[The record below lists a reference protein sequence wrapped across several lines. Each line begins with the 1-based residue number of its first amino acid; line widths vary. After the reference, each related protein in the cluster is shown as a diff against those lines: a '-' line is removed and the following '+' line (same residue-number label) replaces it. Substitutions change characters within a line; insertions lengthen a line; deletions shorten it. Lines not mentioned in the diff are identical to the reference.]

1 MRIGAG
7 VSGSVEDSFG
17 ITTTT
22 TRTTTAT
29 NGLALKDQTRDTPL
43 FKGYK
48 ETYTIAGRGTHRDAP
63 LLEGAQRNTS
73 LLKVHKER

>member
-17 ITTTT
+17 IKATTTA
-22 TRTTTAT
+22 TAT
-29 NGLALKDQTRDTPL
+29 NGLALNDQTRDTPL

-48 ETYTIAGRGTHRDAP
+48 EIYTIAGRGTHRDAP
-63 LLEGAQRNTS
+63 LLEGAQRDTS